1 MNTIHENKDLQ
12 NLLNT
17 FSIDQGNYTFNR
29 INQGYIND
37 TYLVLEHGE
46 PLYILQRINSEVFS
60 NVAAVMSN
68 ISNTLSYL
76 IDNEYSTVSLVP
88 TKTGELFCELKHRD
102 FWRLIRYVPNSIAY
116 NITLNTKVAHEAGKI
131 LGKFHSLLQ
140 NAPSDQFLD
149 TIPQFHDLKFRK
161 VQFQEAVNN
170 ASQKRLDKATVAI
183 QFITNTFPKL
193 SELSR
198 LKLPLRICHNDT
210 KLNNILFSKKTNEA
224 LCFID
229 LDTIMKGHFYYDFGD
244 LVRTIANTGKED
256 EKNPNK
262 ITFDKIMF
270 ESFLDGLKT
279 TSNFL
284 TPQELKSLP
293 LGVVFMPFI
302 HGLRALTDYLNNDT
316 YYKVSY
322 EDQNLDRSLSLLDF
336 SKKALL
342 QIQYIEEMVTKK
354 LDAIGN

>member
-17 FSIDQGNYTFNR
+17 FSVDQGNYTFSK

-37 TYLVLEHGE
+37 TFLVLEHGQ
-46 PLYILQRINSEVFS
+46 PLYILQRINSVVFS
-60 NVAAVMSN
+60 NVPAVMSN
-68 ISNTLSYL
+68 MSNTLSYL
-76 IDNEYSTVSLVP
+76 KDKEYSTVALVP
-88 TKTGELFCELKHRD
+88 TKTGELFCELKHQD
-102 FWRLIRYVPNSIAY
+102 YWRLIRYVPNSIAY
-116 NITLNTKVAHEAGKI
+116 DIALNTKVAHEAGKI

-140 NAPSDQFLD
+140 NATSDQFVD
-149 TIPQFHDLKFRK
+149 TIPQFHDLKLRK
-161 VQFQEAVNN
+161 VQFQEAMNN
-170 ASQKRLDKATVAI
+170 ASQERLHKAIVAI
-183 QFITNTFPKL
+183 EFVTFIFPQL
-193 SELSR
+193 SELSS
-198 LKLPLRICHNDT
+198 LKLPSRICHNDT
-210 KLNNILFSKKTNEA
+210 KLNNILFSKKTNQA

-229 LDTIMKGHFYYDFGD
+229 LDTIMKGYFYYDFGD

-256 EKNPNK
+256 EKNHDK

-270 ESFLDGLKT
+270 ESLLDGLKT

-284 TPQELKSLP
+284 TPPELKSLP

-322 EDQNLDRSLSLLDF
+322 VDQNLDRSLSLLDF

-342 QIQYIEEMVTKK
+342 QIHYIEAMVTKK
-354 LDAIGN
+354 LQASGN